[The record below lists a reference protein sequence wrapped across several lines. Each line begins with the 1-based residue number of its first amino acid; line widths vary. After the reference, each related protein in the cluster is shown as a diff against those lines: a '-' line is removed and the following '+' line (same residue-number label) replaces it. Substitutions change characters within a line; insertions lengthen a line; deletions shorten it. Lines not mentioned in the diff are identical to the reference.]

1 MFKSMTLAVKS
12 MLCAKKKLSRQ
23 GKFEE
28 PLKVVYFPEE
38 INKLPGDIAF
48 DVNVNDV
55 GIALPE
61 IPDDIAV
68 LLLEQLLPEV
78 PAQ

>member
-1 MFKSMTLAVKS
+1 MTFAVKS
-12 MLCAKKKLSRQ
+12 MLCSKKKQSRK
-23 GKFEE
+23 GKSED

-38 INKLPGDIAF
+38 INMLAGDITV

-68 LLLEQLLPEV
+68 MLLEQLLPEV